1 MSNLITKSIQNVR
14 DASFNV
20 TGYNHEFNPN
30 ILQKPILD
38 SDASNN
44 SLNANEFVPNSL
56 ESARRVNQ
64 VLENNTS
71 IMNDLTETENK
82 FFPNSQNLQESTL
95 EINQRLFDTDL
106 AQIVPKIISHGNA
119 NQHTPSQNTQNV
131 ASSNKN
137 NDIKQK
143 YFDPVIITNTGNMN
157 TQTDKQKDNL
167 PLVSEILSNT
177 KNIVESMMKVLPE
190 TAKDANNLLN
200 KVIPQS
206 QDINTPKSAKESQNH
221 LAQSDY
227 TQQEQSENA
236 KQIENQ
242 FDAGAS
248 RRNNQETRIIYNDL
262 PTNKNNST
270 AEDSNKQSTL
280 LKDFSIPLLRFL
292 SDFNELENNNN
303 KTKLDFSPIQINE
316 SANDSID
323 EELSIKKESKL
334 TDIAIATSVLPNQIE
349 SNTVVSITEHQAK
362 ISSDVQNSKNVSN
375 VIKSNLE
382 EEKNLQDNSS
392 ANDRINQL
400 SENQITHVD
409 DNLLDSNNHHSLIDD
424 LKDKDLH
431 LQLSEEKLQEISD
444 RLINAL
450 RPIIEKK
457 LDNNK
462 TYVTNHYNK

>member
-221 LAQSDY
+221 LAQ
-227 TQQEQSENA
+227 
-236 KQIENQ
+236 
-242 FDAGAS
+242 
-248 RRNNQETRIIYNDL
+248 NNQETRIIYNDL